1 MIKIKMTAKEFA
13 ELNNI
18 DISEIKDFTDAC
30 VGAKD
35 LTDDIEL
42 EIVINN
48 GMLTARRYDNKWK
61 DGIEVVYGL
70 AKDWGF
76 TSLMTKEQREEQYQ
90 KSIER
95 AKWIMMQY
103 AEIENMDFLT
113 QKVNIAGELLADI
126 EVFIESL
133 GYSNDVNSVKI
144 VSKNAINKGGM
155 CKYE

>member
-18 DISEIKDFTDAC
+18 DISEIKDFIDAC

-61 DGIEVVYGL
+61 DGIEVVHGL

-76 TSLMTKEQREEQYQ
+76 TPLMTKEQREEQYQ